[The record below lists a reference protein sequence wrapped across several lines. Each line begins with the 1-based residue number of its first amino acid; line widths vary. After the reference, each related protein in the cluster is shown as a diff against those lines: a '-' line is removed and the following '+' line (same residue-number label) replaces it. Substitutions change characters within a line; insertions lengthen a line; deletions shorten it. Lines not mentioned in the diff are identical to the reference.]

1 MKLALSRNSP
11 LRRGAM
17 SQVRDEAAQHQ
28 PGRQGDSPRGNKRAP
43 SHAGRQRGRVLPT
56 HCRGTHSPPG
66 SARPAFSPLPH
77 APLLPFLRKQQPA
90 CCLRD
95 PLPKALTAP
104 RLWVADGI

>member
-28 PGRQGDSPRGNKRAP
+28 PGRQGDSPRGNKPAP
-43 SHAGRQRGRVLPT
+43 SHAGREGGCCPPIAG
-56 HCRGTHSPPG
+56 GTHSPPG
-66 SARPAFSPLPH
+66 SARPGFSPLPH

-90 CCLRD
+90 CCLRE
-95 PLPKALTAP
+95 PLTS
-104 RLWVADGI
+104 LWVADGI